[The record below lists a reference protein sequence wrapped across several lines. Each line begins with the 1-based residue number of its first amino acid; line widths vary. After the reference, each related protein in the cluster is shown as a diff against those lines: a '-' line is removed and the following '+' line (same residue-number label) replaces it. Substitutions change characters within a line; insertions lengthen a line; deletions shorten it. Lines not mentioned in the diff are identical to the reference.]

1 MSATENADLTGRLRL
16 QWLALWTGLLPFIVI
31 NLAYLGSAFD
41 GHISACF
48 PYLEGCTSISSA
60 GRYGPSYYFFKAGM
74 IPAAALLAGFWILC
88 RRWLIELGGD
98 SAIVRWITV
107 LGVLAA
113 VFLVLYTVFLGHK
126 GDFYNLMRRF
136 GVNLYFGFSGLAQIM
151 LLARLQKLRSKGETQ
166 IPNRLLRLM
175 LLLLIG
181 LLIIGLASIPIS
193 NFIVDK
199 HQPRN
204 IVEWNFALLMIAYY
218 VLAWRAWC
226 ATGFNPSIAIGRSRE
241 RHR

>member
-1 MSATENADLTGRLRL
+1 MSATEYADPTGQLRL

-31 NLAYLGSAFD
+31 NLAYLGSAF
-41 GHISACF
+41 GGYIPTCF
-48 PYLEGCTSISSA
+48 PYLDGCTSISSA

-74 IPAAALLAGFWILC
+74 IPAAVLLAGFWMLC
-88 RRWLIELGGD
+88 RRWLIELGDD
-98 SAIVRWITV
+98 STMARWITA

-151 LLARLQKLRSKGETQ
+151 LLARLQKLHTKGVTQ

-175 LLLLIG
+175 LLMLLG

-204 IVEWNFALLMIAYY
+204 IIEWNFALLMIAYY
-218 VLAWRAWC
+218 VLVWRAWH
-226 ATGFNPSIAIGRSRE
+226 ATGFRPSIAIGRSHE